1 VAEPLA
7 QAGFVAPARA
17 RPLQRCALAAAGLA
31 VSALLAWLTVRSVD
45 PHAFVTSFRRTAW
58 WYLVPSGA
66 ALVAAV
72 AARWL
77 RWWLL
82 FAPGR
87 RPPLGALGRAF
98 LIGHLFNN
106 LLPAR
111 PGELARAVALRREA
125 GTPVV
130 ESLATTAAE
139 RVYDVLALVVLLAAS
154 APFAPV
160 GRDARTAAVAAGLV
174 AAAAL
179 VAVVVYGRDG
189 ARLER
194 VLSRVPRLSADAAR
208 HWSVSVVHGVVSLR
222 DRRLAVPA
230 VLLTA
235 TSWALLGLSGWA
247 LLLAFH
253 LHLGFADGLLVVVAA
268 NLALLLPASPGGV
281 GVFEA
286 AAVGV
291 LAGFSVDRS
300 AALSYAVALH
310 GLNLF
315 PYVVVG
321 AFALLRHT
329 RVVRERGSP

>member
-7 QAGFVAPARA
+7 QAGFAPGRA
-17 RPLQRCALAAAGLA
+17 RPFHRFALAAAGLA
-31 VSALLAWLTVRSVD
+31 VSAVLAWLAARSVD
-45 PHAFVTSFRRTAW
+45 PHAFVASFRRTAW

-66 ALVAAV
+66 ALVVAV

-87 RPPLGALGRAF
+87 RPPLRALGRAF

-130 ESLATTAAE
+130 EALATTAAE

-160 GRDARTAAVAAGLV
+160 GRDARTAAVAAGAI

-179 VAVVVYGRDG
+179 AVVVVFGRDG

-194 VLSRVPRLSADAAR
+194 VLSRVPRLSADTAR
-208 HWSVSVVHGVVSLR
+208 RWSASAVHGVVSLR
-222 DRRLAVPA
+222 DRRVAVPA

-235 TSWALLGLSGWA
+235 VSWVLLALSGWA
-247 LLLAFH
+247 LLFAFH
-253 LHLGFADGLLVVVAA
+253 LRLGLAAGLLVVAAA
-268 NLALLLPASPGGV
+268 NLALLVPASPGGV

-286 AAVGV
+286 AAVSV

-300 AALSYAVALH
+300 AGLSYAVALH

-321 AFALLRHT
+321 ALALLHHT

>member
-1 VAEPLA
+1 LHRV
-7 QAGFVAPARA
+7 
-17 RPLQRCALAAAGLA
+17 ALAAAGLA
-31 VSALLAWLTVRSVD
+31 VSAVLAWLAARSVD
-45 PHAFVTSFRRTAW
+45 PHAFVASFRRTAW
-58 WYLVPSGA
+58 WYVAPSGA

-72 AARWL
+72 LARWL

-111 PGELARAVALRREA
+111 PGELARAVALKRET
-125 GTPVV
+125 GTPVM
-130 ESLATTAAE
+130 EALGTTAAE

-160 GRDARTAAVAAGLV
+160 AQNARTGAVAAGTI

-179 VAVVVYGRDG
+179 VAVVVFGRDG

-194 VLSRVPRLSADAAR
+194 VLSRVPRVSEDTARRWSA
-208 HWSVSVVHGVVSLR
+208 SVVHGVVSLR
-222 DRRLAVPA
+222 DRRVAAPA

-235 TSWALLGLSGWA
+235 ASWVLLALSGWA

-253 LHLGFADGLLVVVAA
+253 LRLGLVAGLLVVAAA

-286 AAVGV
+286 AAVSV
-291 LAGFSVDRS
+291 LVGFSVDRS
-300 AALSYAVALH
+300 VALSYAVALH

-321 AFALLRHT
+321 ALALLGHT
-329 RVVRERGSP
+329 RVVRERRSP

>member
-1 VAEPLA
+1 
-7 QAGFVAPARA
+7 
-17 RPLQRCALAAAGLA
+17 LQRCALATAGLA
-31 VSALLAWLTVRSVD
+31 VSAVLAWLAARSVD
-45 PHAFVTSFRRTAW
+45 PHAFVASFRRTALW
-58 WYLVPSGA
+58 WLLPSGA

-72 AARWL
+72 VTRWL

-87 RPPLGALGRAF
+87 RPPLGPLGRAF

-130 ESLATTAAE
+130 EALATTAAE

-160 GRDARTAAVAAGLV
+160 GRDVRTAAVAAGAF

-179 VAVVVYGRDG
+179 VAVVVFGRDG

-208 HWSVSVVHGVVSLR
+208 HWSANVVHGVVSLR
-222 DRRLAVPA
+222 DLRVAVPA
-230 VLLTA
+230 TLLTA
-235 TSWALLGLSGWA
+235 ISWLLLALPGWA

-253 LHLGFADGLLVVVAA
+253 LHLSFADGLLVVVAA

-300 AALSYAVALH
+300 IALSYAVALH

-321 AFALLRHT
+321 ALALLRHT
-329 RVVRERGSP
+329 RVVRERSSP

>member
-1 VAEPLA
+1 MAEPLA
-7 QAGFVAPARA
+7 QAGFLPGRA
-17 RPLQRCALAAAGLA
+17 RPLRRLALAAVGLA
-31 VSALLAWLTVRSVD
+31 VSAALAWLAARSVD
-45 PHAFVTSFRRTAW
+45 PHAFVASFRRTAW
-58 WYLVPSGA
+58 RYLVPSGA

-87 RPPLGALGRAF
+87 RPPFGALGRAF

-111 PGELARAVALRREA
+111 PGEVARAVALRREA

-130 ESLATTAAE
+130 EALATTAAE
-139 RVYDVLALVVLLAAS
+139 RVYDVLGLVVLVAAS

-160 GRDARTAAVAAGLV
+160 GRDARTGALAAGTI

-179 VAVVVYGRDG
+179 VAVVVFGRDG

-208 HWSVSVVHGVVSLR
+208 RWSASAVHGVVSLR
-222 DRRLAVPA
+222 DLRVAVPA

-235 TSWALLGLSGWA
+235 ASWMLLAFSGWA

-253 LHLGFADGLLVVVAA
+253 LHLGFAEGLLVVVAA
-268 NLALLLPASPGGV
+268 NLALLVPASPGGV

-286 AAVGV
+286 ATVGM

-315 PYVVVG
+315 PYVLVG
-321 AFALLRHT
+321 AVALQRHVALM
-329 RVVRERGSP
+329 RSRG

>member
-1 VAEPLA
+1 MAEPLA
-7 QAGFVAPARA
+7 QAGFVPGRA
-17 RPLQRCALAAAGLA
+17 RPLHRVALAAAGLA
-31 VSALLAWLTVRSVD
+31 VSAVLAWLAARSVD
-45 PHAFVTSFRRTAW
+45 PHAFVASFRRTAW
-58 WYLVPSGA
+58 WYLAPSGA

-72 AARWL
+72 LARWL

-111 PGELARAVALRREA
+111 PGELARAVALKRET
-125 GTPVV
+125 GTPVM
-130 ESLATTAAE
+130 EALGTTAAE
-139 RVYDVLALVVLLAAS
+139 RVYDVLALVALVAAS

-160 GRDARTAAVAAGLV
+160 GRDARAGAVAAGTI

-179 VAVVVYGRDG
+179 VAVVVFGRDG

-194 VLSRVPRLSADAAR
+194 VLSRVPRLSSDAAR
-208 HWSVSVVHGVVSLR
+208 RWSASAVHGVVSLR
-222 DRRLAVPA
+222 DLRVAVPA
-230 VLLTA
+230 ILLTGASWVLLA
-235 TSWALLGLSGWA
+235 LSGWA

-253 LHLGFADGLLVVVAA
+253 LHLGFAEGLLVVVAA
-268 NLALLLPASPGGV
+268 NLALLVPASPGGV

-286 AAVGV
+286 AAVSV

-315 PYVVVG
+315 PYVLVG
-321 AFALLRHT
+321 ALALLSHT
-329 RVVRERGSP
+329 RAVRERHAP

>member
-7 QAGFVAPARA
+7 QAGFAPGRA
-17 RPLQRCALAAAGLA
+17 RPLHRFALAAAGLA
-31 VSALLAWLTVRSVD
+31 VSAVLAWLAARSVD
-45 PHAFVTSFRRTAW
+45 PHAFVASFRRTAW

-72 AARWL
+72 LARWL

-111 PGELARAVALRREA
+111 PGELARAVALKRET
-125 GTPVV
+125 GTPVM
-130 ESLATTAAE
+130 EALGTTAAE

-160 GRDARTAAVAAGLV
+160 GQNARTGAVAAGTI

-179 VAVVVYGRDG
+179 VAVVVFGRDG

-194 VLSRVPRLSADAAR
+194 VLSRVPRLSADTARRWAA
-208 HWSVSVVHGVVSLR
+208 SVVHGIVSLR
-222 DRRLAVPA
+222 DRRVAVPA

-235 TSWALLGLSGWA
+235 TSWVLLALSGWA

-253 LHLGFADGLLVVVAA
+253 LHLGFAEGLLVVVAA
-268 NLALLLPASPGGV
+268 NLALLVPASPGGV

-286 AAVGV
+286 AAVSV

-300 AALSYAVALH
+300 VALSYAVALH

-315 PYVVVG
+315 PYVLVG
-321 AFALLRHT
+321 ALALLGHT
-329 RVVRERGSP
+329 RAVRERHAP

>member
-7 QAGFVAPARA
+7 QTGFAPVRG
-17 RPLQRCALAAAGLA
+17 RPLQRCTLAAAGLG
-31 VSALLAWLTVRSVD
+31 VSALLAWLAARNVD
-45 PHAFVTSFRRTAW
+45 PRAFADSFRRTAW
-58 WYLVPSGA
+58 GYLLPSGA

-72 AARWL
+72 AGRWL

-111 PGELARAVALRREA
+111 PGEVARAVALKREA
-125 GTPVV
+125 RTPVV
-130 ESLATTAAE
+130 EALATTAAE
-139 RVYDVLALVVLLAAS
+139 RVYDVLALVVLLAAA

-160 GRDARTAAVAAGLV
+160 ARDARTAAVVAGAI

-179 VAVVVYGRDG
+179 VAVVVLGRDG

-194 VLSRVPRLSADAAR
+194 VLSRVPRLSQDSAHR
-208 HWSVSVVHGVVSLR
+208 WSASAVQGVVSLR
-222 DRRLAVPA
+222 DLRVALPA
-230 VLLTA
+230 VALTA
-235 TSWALLGLSGWA
+235 ISWLLLALSGWV

-253 LHLGFADGLLVVVAA
+253 LHLGFAGGLIVVVAA

-286 AAVGV
+286 AAVSV
-291 LAGFSVDRS
+291 LVGFSVDRS
-300 AALSYAVALH
+300 VALSYAVALH

-321 AFALLRHT
+321 AVALLRHA
-329 RVVRERGSP
+329 RIVRERG

>member
-7 QAGFVAPARA
+7 QHGFAPSRV
-17 RPLQRCALAAAGLA
+17 RPLHRFALAAGGLGVAA
-31 VSALLAWLTVRSVD
+31 VFAWLAARSVD
-45 PHAFVTSFRRTAW
+45 PHAFVASFRRTAW
-58 WYLVPSGA
+58 WDVLPSGA

-111 PGELARAVALRREA
+111 PGEVARAVALRRES

-130 ESLATTAAE
+130 EALATTAAE
-139 RVYDVLALVVLLAAS
+139 RVYDVLALVVLLVVS

-160 GRDARTAAVAAGLV
+160 GREARTAAVAAGLI

-179 VAVVVYGRDG
+179 AVVVVFGRDG

-194 VLSRVPRLSADAAR
+194 VLSRVPRLSADTAGR
-208 HWSVSVVHGVVSLR
+208 WSASVVHGVVSLR
-222 DRRLAVPA
+222 DRRVALPAA
-230 VLLTA
+230 VLTA
-235 TSWALLGLSGWA
+235 ASWLLLALSGWA

-253 LHLGFADGLLVVVAA
+253 LRLGLVAGLLVVVAA
-268 NLALLLPASPGGV
+268 NLALLVPASPAGV

-286 AAVGV
+286 AAVSV
-291 LAGFSVDRS
+291 LVGYSVDRS

-315 PYVVVG
+315 PYVLVG
-321 AFALLRHT
+321 AFALRRHLRL
-329 RVVRERGSP
+329 VRSRT

>member
-1 VAEPLA
+1 MAEPLA
-7 QAGFVAPARA
+7 QAGFAPGRA
-17 RPLQRCALAAAGLA
+17 RPLHRVALAAAGLA
-31 VSALLAWLTVRSVD
+31 VSAVLAWLAARSVD
-45 PHAFVTSFRRTAW
+45 PHAFVASFRRTAW
-58 WYLVPSGA
+58 WYLAPSGA

-72 AARWL
+72 LARWL

-130 ESLATTAAE
+130 EALATTAAE
-139 RVYDVLALVVLLAAS
+139 RVYDVLALVVLVAAS

-160 GRDARTAAVAAGLV
+160 GRDARMGALAAGTI

-179 VAVVVYGRDG
+179 VAVVVFGRDG

-194 VLSRVPRLSADAAR
+194 VLSRVPRLSSDAAR
-208 HWSVSVVHGVVSLR
+208 RWSASAVHGVVSLR
-222 DRRLAVPA
+222 DLRVAVPA
-230 VLLTA
+230 ILLTGASWVLLA
-235 TSWALLGLSGWA
+235 LSGWA

-253 LHLGFADGLLVVVAA
+253 LHLGFAEGLLVVVAA
-268 NLALLLPASPGGV
+268 NLALLVPASPGGV

-286 AAVGV
+286 AAVSV

-315 PYVVVG
+315 PYVLVG
-321 AFALLRHT
+321 ALALLSHT
-329 RVVRERGSP
+329 RAVRERHAP

>member
-7 QAGFVAPARA
+7 QHGFAPPRV
-17 RPLQRCALAAAGLA
+17 RPLHRAALAAGGLGVAG
-31 VSALLAWLTVRSVD
+31 VLAWLAARSVD
-45 PHAFVTSFRRTAW
+45 PHAFVASFRRTAW
-58 WYLVPSGA
+58 WWLLPSGA

-72 AARWL
+72 GARWL

-130 ESLATTAAE
+130 EALATTAAE
-139 RVYDVLALVVLLAAS
+139 RVYDVLALVVLLAVS
-154 APFAPV
+154 IPFAAV
-160 GRDARTAAVAAGLV
+160 SADARTAAAIAGAF

-179 VAVVVYGRDG
+179 VAAVVFGRDG

-194 VLSRVPRLSADAAR
+194 VLSRVPRLSPDAAR
-208 HWSVSVVHGVVSLR
+208 RSAASAVHGVVSLCDLR
-222 DRRLAVPA
+222 VALPA
-230 VLLTA
+230 VALTA
-235 TSWALLGLSGWA
+235 ISWVLLALSGWV

-253 LHLGFADGLLVVVAA
+253 LHLGFAGGLVVVVAA

-286 AAVGV
+286 AAVSV
-291 LAGFSVDRS
+291 LVGLSVDRS
-300 AALSYAVALH
+300 VALSYAVALH

-321 AFALLRHT
+321 AIALLRHA
-329 RVVRERGSP
+329 RIVRERG

>member
-7 QAGFVAPARA
+7 QAGFAPART
-17 RPLQRCALAAAGLA
+17 RPLHRCVLAAAGLG
-31 VSALLAWLTVRSVD
+31 VSAVLAWLAARSVD
-45 PHAFVTSFRRTAW
+45 PHAFVASFRRTAW

-66 ALVAAV
+66 TLVAAV

-87 RPPLGALGRAF
+87 RPPFGALGRAF

-130 ESLATTAAE
+130 EALATTAAE
-139 RVYDVLALVVLLAAS
+139 RVYDVLALVALLAAG

-160 GRDARTAAVAAGLV
+160 GRDARTGVVAAGAI

-179 VAVVVYGRDG
+179 VAVVVFGRDG

-194 VLSRVPRLSADAAR
+194 VLSRVPRLSTDTAR
-208 HWSVSVVHGVVSLR
+208 RWSVSAVHGVVSLR
-222 DRRLAVPA
+222 RARVAAPA

-235 TSWALLGLSGWA
+235 TSWVLLALSGWA

-253 LHLGFADGLLVVVAA
+253 LHLGFVGGLLVVVAA
-268 NLALLLPASPGGV
+268 NLALLVPASPGGV

-286 AAVGV
+286 ATVSV

-315 PYVVVG
+315 PYLLVG
-321 AFALLRHT
+321 AYALRRH
-329 RVVRERGSP
+329 VALVRSSS

>member
-1 VAEPLA
+1 MAEPLA
-7 QAGFVAPARA
+7 QVGFAPV
-17 RPLQRCALAAAGLA
+17 RPRTLPRYALAAVGLCISA
-31 VSALLAWLTVRSVD
+31 VLAWLASRSVD
-45 PHAFVTSFRRTAW
+45 PHAFVASFRRTEW
-58 WYLVPSGA
+58 WYLLPSGA
-66 ALVAAV
+66 TLVAAV
-72 AARWL
+72 LARWL

-139 RVYDVLALVVLLAAS
+139 RVYDVLALVVLLVAS

-160 GRDARTAAVAAGLV
+160 GRDARTAAVAAGTI

-179 VAVVVYGRDG
+179 VAVVGFGRDG

-194 VLSRVPRLSADAAR
+194 VLSRLPRLSAETAH
-208 HWSVSVVHGVVSLR
+208 HWSGHVVHGVVSLR
-222 DRRLAVPA
+222 DRRVAVPA

-235 TSWALLGLSGWA
+235 TSWVLLALSGWA

-253 LHLGFADGLLVVVAA
+253 LHVGFVAGLLVVVAA
-268 NLALLLPASPGGV
+268 NLALLVPASPGGV

-286 AAVGV
+286 AAVSV

-310 GLNLF
+310 GLNFF
-315 PYVVVG
+315 PYVLVG

-329 RVVRERGSP
+329 RAVRERSSS

>member
-7 QAGFVAPARA
+7 QHGFAPSRV
-17 RPLQRCALAAAGLA
+17 RPLHRVVLAAGGLGVAG
-31 VSALLAWLTVRSVD
+31 VLAWLAARSVD
-45 PHAFVTSFRRTAW
+45 PHAFVASFRRTAW
-58 WYLVPSGA
+58 WWLLPSTA
-66 ALVAAV
+66 ALVVAV

-130 ESLATTAAE
+130 EALATTAAE
-139 RVYDVLALVVLLAAS
+139 RVYDVLALVVLLVVS

-160 GRDARTAAVAAGLV
+160 GGDARTAAVVAGLI

-179 VAVVVYGRDG
+179 AVVVVFGRDG

-194 VLSRVPRLSADAAR
+194 VLSRVPRLSAETAGR
-208 HWSVSVVHGVVSLR
+208 WSGSVVHGVVSLR
-222 DRRLAVPA
+222 DRRVALPA
-230 VLLTA
+230 VVLTA
-235 TSWALLGLSGWA
+235 ASWLLLALSGWA

-253 LHLGFADGLLVVVAA
+253 LRLGLVAGLLVVVAA
-268 NLALLLPASPGGV
+268 NLALLVPASPGGV

-286 AAVGV
+286 AAVSV
-291 LAGFSVDRS
+291 LAGYSVDRS

-315 PYVVVG
+315 PYVLVG
-321 AFALLRHT
+321 AVALRRHLAL
-329 RVVRERGSP
+329 VRSRT

>member
-1 VAEPLA
+1 MAEPLA
-7 QAGFVAPARA
+7 QAGFAPARG
-17 RPLQRCALAAAGLA
+17 RPLQRCTLAAVGLA
-31 VSALLAWLTVRSVD
+31 VSALLAWLAARSVD
-45 PHAFVTSFRRTAW
+45 PQAFVTSFRETAW

-66 ALVAAV
+66 TLVAAV

-106 LLPAR
+106 VLPAR
-111 PGELARAVALRREA
+111 PGELARAVALKREA
-125 GTPVV
+125 RTPVV
-130 ESLATTAAE
+130 EALATTAAE

-160 GRDARTAAVAAGLV
+160 ARDAQTAAVVAGAI

-179 VAVVVYGRDG
+179 LAVVVWGRDG

-194 VLSRVPRLSADAAR
+194 VLSRVPRLSPDAAHR
-208 HWSVSVVHGVVSLR
+208 WSASAVHGVVSLR
-222 DRRLAVPA
+222 DLRVALPA
-230 VLLTA
+230 VVLTA
-235 TSWALLGLSGWA
+235 ISWVLLALSGWV

-253 LHLGFADGLLVVVAA
+253 LHLGFAEGLIVVVAA

-286 AAVGV
+286 AAVSV
-291 LAGFSVDRS
+291 LVGFSVDPS
-300 AALSYAVALH
+300 VALSYAVALH

-321 AFALLRHT
+321 AIALLRHA
-329 RVVRERGSP
+329 RIVREQG

>member
-7 QAGFVAPARA
+7 QAGFAPVGA
-17 RPLQRCALAAAGLA
+17 RPLRRCALGAVGLA
-31 VSALLAWLTVRSVD
+31 VSAVLAWLAARSVD

-72 AARWL
+72 VARWL

-111 PGELARAVALRREA
+111 PGEVARAVALKREA

-130 ESLATTAAE
+130 EALATTAAE
-139 RVYDVLALVVLLAAS
+139 RVYDVLALVALFAAS
-154 APFAPV
+154 ALFAPV
-160 GRDARTAAVAAGLV
+160 GTDAWTAAVAAGAI

-179 VAVVVYGRDG
+179 VAVVVFGRDG
-189 ARLER
+189 VRLER
-194 VLSRVPRLSADAAR
+194 VLSRVPRLSEETAR
-208 HWSVSVVHGVVSLR
+208 RWSASVVDGIVSLR
-222 DRRLAVPA
+222 DPRVAAPA
-230 VLLTA
+230 VVLTA
-235 TSWALLGLSGWA
+235 ASWVLLALSGWA
-247 LLLAFH
+247 LLFAFH
-253 LHLGFADGLLVVVAA
+253 LHPGFTAGLLVVAAA
-268 NLALLLPASPGGV
+268 NLALLVPASPGGV

-286 AAVGV
+286 AAVSV
-291 LAGFSVDRS
+291 LAGYSIDRS
-300 AALSYAVALH
+300 VALSYAVALH

-315 PYVVVG
+315 PYVIVG
-321 AFALLRHT
+321 AVALLRHT
-329 RVVRERGSP
+329 RVVRERRLP